1 MAEIQE
7 EIRSEEVRPEKNRK
21 QGSKIILWIGIL
33 LAALGVLG
41 LRLYVNNKA
50 ADEQA
55 LIAQLQAI
63 RGSIHLYVALS
74 GAFPPDL
81 QALTTQKYTV
91 GRRSSL
97 YLTGVEVDGGNYPL
111 DPFGHRFQYD
121 PTAGRVW
128 PGTESYQSW

>member
-1 MAEIQE
+1 MEEIQEKTQE
-7 EIRSEEVRPEKNRK
+7 EIRPQQDR
-21 QGSKIILWIGIL
+21 QAGSKTILWIGIL
-33 LAALGVLG
+33 LVALGVLG
-41 LRLYVNNKA
+41 LRLYLNNKA

-63 RGSIHLYVALS
+63 RGSVSLYVALN

-81 QALTTQKYTV
+81 QALTTQKYTI

-97 YLTGVEVDGGNYPL
+97 YLTGVEVDDPNYPL

-121 PTAGRVW
+121 PATGRVW